1 MLATGSE
8 DNTIH
13 IYVIGQMTSLL
24 VKMSN
29 IKPIQLDKRISFF
42 QTSQCQTS
50 AITALRFSNEE
61 NLLASGSR
69 SGAIKICDLESQK
82 GNEKITF
89 SSHQEKRIIIRFQ

>member
-1 MLATGSE
+1 M
-8 DNTIH
+8 
-13 IYVIGQMTSLL
+13 SL
-24 VKMSN
+24 
-29 IKPIQLDKRISFF
+29 

-82 GNEKITF
+82 GKHMNF
-89 SSHQEKRIIIRFQ
+89 GNPP